1 MNSTKAIIIVL
12 VTIILAGGFMFFQYV
27 YNKSGVEAPPKTYKV
42 GVIVNTE
49 AVQSPNVEGFKAGMS
64 ALGYQEGAN
73 IEYIYRHAQ
82 NNKDL
87 QVKFADEIVSTN
99 PDAIVLVS
107 PQTAAYLKS
116 KNLKIPLVFMDSD
129 PGPLVKNPDAPEANI
144 TGVRT
149 GFLEY
154 AGKRVEM
161 LKEMDASVKKIIVSP
176 EKKHPNYASFM
187 RGVKEVADKLNIE
200 IVEIPSE
207 DIKDFV
213 ARAPK
218 ILNKKNGDA
227 FIYFPGPNNNA
238 PNPQDRKL
246 IIAQLIKEK
255 ILSITH
261 IMEFGAKE
269 GVLASYGIYRTAAG
283 KEAAYIVDQILKG
296 KPIKEIPVADSI
308 KSLNLELNL
317 KTAKEIGITIPQA
330 VLSRA
335 NKVYQ
340 E

>member
-1 MNSTKAIIIVL
+1 MNSAKAILITLAAIVL
-12 VTIILAGGFMFFQYV
+12 IGGFIFLQYV
-27 YNKSGVEAPPKTYKV
+27 YVPFGEKAPQKIYKV
-42 GVIVNTE
+42 GIVVNTE
-49 AVQSPNVEGFKAGMS
+49 AVQAPNVDGFKAGMS
-64 ALGYQEGAN
+64 ALGYKEGAN
-73 IEYIYRHAQ
+73 IKYIYRHAQ

-87 QVKFADEIVSTN
+87 QVKFADEIVSAN
-99 PDAIVLVS
+99 PDAIVLIS

-161 LKEMDASVKKIIVSP
+161 MKELDASIKKIIVSP

-187 RGVKEVADKLNIE
+187 SGIKEAASKLKIE
-200 IVEIPSE
+200 IVEIPSA

-213 ARAPK
+213 ARAPQ
-218 ILNKKNGDA
+218 ILSKKNGDA

-238 PNPQDRKL
+238 PSPQDRK
-246 IIAQLIKEK
+246 IIISQLIKEK

-269 GVLASYGIYRTAAG
+269 GVLASYGIYRAEAG
-283 KEAAYIVDQILKG
+283 GEAAYMVDQILKG
-296 KPIKEIPVADSI
+296 KPIKEIPVADPV

-317 KTAKEIGITIPQA
+317 KTAKDLGITIPKA
-330 VLSRA
+330 AISRA
-335 NKVYQ
+335 KKVYQ

>member
-1 MNSTKAIIIVL
+1 MNSTKAVIIVFATIVL
-12 VTIILAGGFMFFQYV
+12 VGGFVFFQYV
-27 YNKSGVEAPPKTYKV
+27 YNQSVVEAPPKTYKV
-42 GVIVNTE
+42 GIIVNTE
-49 AVQSPNVEGFKAGMS
+49 AVQAPNVEGFKSGMK

-87 QVKFADEIVSTN
+87 QVKFADEIVGAN

-107 PQTAAYLKS
+107 PQTTAYLKS

-154 AGKRVEM
+154 AGKRVEI
-161 LKEMDASVKKIIVSP
+161 LKELDPDIKKIIVSP
-176 EKKHPNYASFM
+176 EKTHPNYTSFM
-187 RGVKEVADKLNIE
+187 SGVKDAASKLNIE
-200 IVEIPSE
+200 VVEIPSK
-207 DIKDFV
+207 DVNDFV
-213 ARAPK
+213 SRSQQ
-218 ILNKKNGDA
+218 IISKKNGDA

-238 PNPQDRKL
+238 PNPQDRKRVV
-246 IIAQLIKEK
+246 AQFIKEK
-255 ILSITH
+255 IPAITH

-269 GVLASYGIYRTAAG
+269 GVFASYGIYRTEAG
-283 KEAAYIVDQILKG
+283 KEVSYIVDQILKG
-296 KPIKEIPVADSI
+296 KPIKEIPVAAPI

-317 KTAKEIGITIPQA
+317 QTAKSMGMVIPQA
-330 VLSRA
+330 ILLRA